1 MINKNVVLILLIHFQ
16 IKEEASRRKALREA
30 RLKLN
35 QAILAANNSEKDITI
50 LAREI
55 QLAAKKAMEEEAA
68 AAKRKEEEEKMQ
80 RSARKAALNAKW
92 GGVASPAPKLVPI
105 TPGRNS
111 VCPKSPIRSTPGKN
125 LFPSTPSRS
134 IPFPNAVV

>member
-1 MINKNVVLILLIHFQ
+1 MTLKFPQ
-16 IKEEASRRKALREA
+16 IKTEAFRRRALRDA
-30 RLKLN
+30 KAKIN

-55 QLAAKKAMEEEAA
+55 QQAAKKAIEEEAA
-68 AAKRKEEEEKMQ
+68 AAKRKEEEEKLQ

-92 GGVASPAPKLVPI
+92 GGVASPAPKMMPI

-111 VCPKSPIRSTPGKN
+111 VCPTSPIRATPGKM
-125 LFPSTPSRS
+125 LFPSTPSRT